1 MNKRY
6 SDNQIIWLKNNA
18 TAKVWKN
25 RKEFLDTFNRIFGLS
40 VSSSQFNNLLLYYEI
55 KPRTVQT
62 ESLFTKEQKRWL
74 VDNATSGGYKD
85 CKELTEVFNKK
96 FNQNR
101 DYNNIYSYLHNWGIS
116 LNTVFND
123 KKYTAEMDKWLKDN
137 FNDLNYEEIANRF
150 NQKFGTNKTA
160 IGISHRC
167 TRSLKLKKPSTRFKK
182 GDVINALPI
191 GTISNRKKEKYI
203 KVSDSNDKSAWQPLR
218 KVIYEKHHG
227 EIPKGYCVVSLDG
240 DRSNVDLRNL
250 DCIDRRG
257 TAIMA
262 KSGWWT
268 DNKVITA
275 DGIRWCNLYC
285 VAKDKGLLR
294 KEKI

>member
-6 SDNQIIWLKNNA
+6 SDKQIKWLKDNA

-25 RKEFLDTFNRIFGLS
+25 RTELLDTFNRNFGLS
-40 VSSSQFNNLLLYYEI
+40 VSASQFNNLLLYYNI
-55 KPRTVQT
+55 KPTTTQT
-62 ESLFTKEQKRWL
+62 ESLFTDDQKRWL
-74 VDNATSGGYKD
+74 IEQAKCGDYKD
-85 CKELTEVFNKK
+85 CKELTEAFNRK
-96 FNQNR
+96 FSQSRN
-101 DYNNIYSYLHNWGIS
+101 YNNMYSYLYSWGVV
-116 LNTVFND
+116 LNTMFNNE
-123 KKYTAEMDKWLKDN
+123 KYTAEMDKWLTEHFDEL
-137 FNDLNYEEIANRF
+137 DYEEMRNRF
-150 NQKFGTNKTA
+150 NQKFEVNKSA
-160 IGISHRC
+160 SGIAHRC
-167 TRSLKLKKPSTRFKK
+167 TRSLGLKKPSKQFKK

-191 GTISNRKKEKYI
+191 GTISNRKKETYI

-294 KEKI
+294 KEKK